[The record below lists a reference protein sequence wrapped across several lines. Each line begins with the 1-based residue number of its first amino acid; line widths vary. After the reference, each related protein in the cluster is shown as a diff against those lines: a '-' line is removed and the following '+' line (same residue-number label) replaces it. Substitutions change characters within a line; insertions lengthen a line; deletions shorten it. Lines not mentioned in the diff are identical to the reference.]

1 MLRRTCAFLYRAL
14 LRVLPI
20 AGARRGHRST
30 YEVSNVERERY
41 RGQSMEAVDAA
52 ATRLGEEYRGYGVL
66 IGMLGI
72 AAIVLA
78 LWPHALTVHGS
89 TPEFL
94 LKVEFA
100 VLASIGLVLLGLG
113 LSDTKGRWIRAR
125 LLAEELRYQA
135 LRDAIE
141 TARSGGELKPLR
153 AMLLAFMDGGASC
166 QIRYHLD
173 KVDLYER
180 IESAAVRASIVALIG
195 AACAAFAEVVGV
207 RRHELLLL
215 TIGVPVLVALLHG
228 ILAFLRL
235 PQLINQHE
243 QTAAALIR
251 LKAAALGRDAAADVP
266 SSSLRAAELFY
277 ELVRRGDVVW
287 SGIAAQHEVIP

>member
-1 MLRRTCAFLYRAL
+1 MGRVPSLLYRGL
-14 LRVLPI
+14 LWLLPVL
-20 AGARRGHRST
+20 GKNRRHLSS
-30 YEVSNVERERY
+30 YEISEVERERY
-41 RGQSMEAVDAA
+41 AGKSLESVDDA

-66 IGMLGI
+66 IGLLGI
-72 AAIVLA
+72 VAIGLA
-78 LWPHALTVHGS
+78 LWPHAFSVHG
-89 TPEFL
+89 PAQERL
-94 LKVEFA
+94 ARVEFG
-100 VLASIGLVLLGLG
+100 VLFLIGALLVKIR
-113 LSDTKGRWIRAR
+113 LSDVKGSWIRTR
-125 LLAEELRYQA
+125 LQAEGLRYRA

-141 TARSGGELKPLR
+141 TARSGCEHKPLR
-153 AMLLAFMDGGASC
+153 ALLLGFMDGGPDC

-173 KVDLYER
+173 QVERYER

-195 AACAAFAEVVGV
+195 AACASFAEVAGAQ
-207 RRHELLLL
+207 RHELLLM

-251 LKAAALGRDAAADVP
+251 LKAAAFGPDAAADD
-266 SSSLRAAELFY
+266 STKLLESAEVFY
-277 ELVRRGDVVW
+277 NLVRRGDVVW